1 MRVTQSMLSNNMLS
15 NLSNNYE
22 KMAQYQDQ
30 ISSQKKINRPS
41 DDPVV
46 AMKGITYRRNLQEIE
61 QYKRNFSEAYNWMD
75 NSDASLD
82 KVGQA
87 LQRMSELVVQAS
99 NDTYDESQ
107 RISISE
113 EISQLKEHLVEI
125 GNTKVGEKYIFNGT
139 DTLSK
144 PINLDETTLEVSTN
158 SNPVQLELSKGVY
171 ISVNVKPDDVFN
183 EELFQDIDSLIKEL
197 EDPNSKGE
205 TLSPFIEKM
214 QSHLTNVTNTRSNLG
229 AKMNRIELMENR
241 IDQQEIISKE
251 IMSDN
256 EDIDFEKVVTQMM
269 AQESV
274 YRTAL
279 SVGARII
286 QPTLM
291 DFLR

>member
-1 MRVTQSMLSNNMLS
+1 MRITQSMLSNNMLS

-107 RISISE
+107 RESISE

-144 PINLDETTLEVSTN
+144 PINLDATTLEVSTN

-171 ISVNVKPDDVFN
+171 ITVNVKPDNVFN
-183 EELFQDIDSLIKEL
+183 KDLFQDIDSLIKEL
-197 EDPNSKGE
+197 KDPNSNGD

-229 AKMNRIELMENR
+229 AKLNRIELMENR